1 VLGDLMPQHILGRIG
16 LPELIVLFA
25 VAILLFG
32 MSRLHP
38 K

>member
-1 VLGDLMPQHILGRIG
+1 MPQHIPGRLG
-16 LPELIVLFA
+16 LPELIVFFV

>member
-1 VLGDLMPQHILGRIG
+1 MPQHIPGRLG
-16 LPELIVLFA
+16 LPELMVLFLF
-25 VAILLFG
+25 VLILFG